1 MDLYDDRNRK
11 IIRQVIK
18 KAVTEIQMRPQFKT
32 IDEYIKS
39 YPENIR
45 IILEKLRQTI
55 HEAAPGAEE
64 VISYRIP
71 AFKLNGILVYFAAY
85 KDHIGFYPTSSGINA
100 FKSEITQY
108 PVSKGTVQFP
118 LDKPIPYGLVKK
130 IVAYRVK
137 ENLGKQKT

>member
-39 YPENIR
+39 YPENVR

-55 HEAAPGAEE
+55 HKAAPGAEE

-137 ENLGKQKT
+137 ENLGKQNT

>member
-55 HEAAPGAEE
+55 HKAAPGAEE